1 MGITLFRDRFYHS
14 DCHPGNIIIAPDLP
28 PALIDWGQAT
38 SLEPEQLRTI
48 CHIVLLLATRSPSLI
63 DFALKQSE
71 FNFNTEEL
79 EHRVA
84 LLYYLFDST
93 REIDGVV
100 SREAMDYLRDAIR
113 YTPKRMPVL
122 TDVPQEM
129 VFFGRVCSVL
139 RKSFEIIG
147 EHNVSVVY
155 LWRHEARNALK
166 KLNAQDTQLTSTA
179 LLLLPDEPAGLVLA
193 LERAPDLV
201 ANALNMISRFLS
213 TKILQID
220 KKQTSL
226 APRNTLLPTKF
237 LMRRLTLRKLAALLF
252 LFAASFYLLGPIIRG
267 IAALSALL
275 AILLLVMSIVFEVND
290 LSKIVVNFVGGHHH
304 QFFSS
309 SVSRRN
315 NEAE

>member
-1 MGITLFRDRFYHS
+1 M
-14 DCHPGNIIIAPDLP
+14 A
-28 PALIDWGQAT
+28 
-38 SLEPEQLRTI
+38 
-48 CHIVLLLATRSPSLI
+48 
-63 DFALKQSE
+63 
-71 FNFNTEEL
+71 
-79 EHRVA
+79 
-84 LLYYLFDST
+84 
-93 REIDGVV
+93 
-100 SREAMDYLRDAIR
+100 
-113 YTPKRMPVL
+113 
-122 TDVPQEM
+122 
-129 VFFGRVCSVL
+129 
-139 RKSFEIIG
+139 
-147 EHNVSVVY
+147 
-155 LWRHEARNALK
+155 HEARNALK